1 MHCHDWNTAVQP
13 CWYYIKILKIVQR
26 EVVSS
31 ENFLEENGNTKNT
44 SYVVN
49 TSKVKKN
56 LMVFSTVEPVLGVNK
71 DDNKK
76 KQP

>member
-1 MHCHDWNTAVQP
+1 MVTPRIQA
-13 CWYYIKILKIVQR
+13 
-26 EVVSS
+26 
-31 ENFLEENGNTKNT
+31 
-44 SYVVN
+44 VVN

>member
-1 MHCHDWNTAVQP
+1 MVTPRIQA
-13 CWYYIKILKIVQR
+13 
-26 EVVSS
+26 
-31 ENFLEENGNTKNT
+31 
-44 SYVVN
+44 VVN

-76 KQP
+76 KTAIIKLYDFTKGDTEIVDLNIH

>member
-1 MHCHDWNTAVQP
+1 MTGSTVVF
-13 CWYYIKILKIVQR
+13 KLKNVCT
-26 EVVSS
+26 VNALPLP
-31 ENFLEENGNTKNT
+31 ENFLEENANTKNT
-44 SYVVN
+44 NYVVK

-76 KQP
+76 NSHNKAI